1 MPKVLIPPPY
11 RGPTGG
17 REAVEVDGDTVR
29 ACIDA
34 VEAAHPGFASQV
46 FDASGAPHKFVKL
59 FVNGDQAPPEAA
71 VADGDRVE
79 VIAAIAGG

>member
-17 REAVEVDGDTVR
+17 LESIEVPGATVR
-29 ACIDA
+29 ACIEA
-34 VEAAHPGFASQV
+34 VEAGHPGFTAQV
-46 FDASGAPHKFVKL
+46 FDASGEPHGFVKL
-59 FVNGDQAPPEAA
+59 FVNGDQVPPDAD
-71 VADGDRVE
+71 VAEGDEVE